1 MICIGHSTDEKLAAV
16 AAYRAA
22 HDIRRTFVIAPA
34 QFPLAV
40 PDADAVAYTDVIM
53 YVTYYRLLQEID
65 TSTLLV
71 IHECLRTQNRYD
83 LTYNCIRNYL
93 NQTSHQLVFQT
104 LPQIDTHED
113 FMILFDF
120 DTRSRWKRRPF
131 DAALVRDQAQVQ
143 VCEMPVSFGRIDVPT
158 GAATKERYERE
169 REQRFAELGARDPN
183 TIPRNLHL
191 LGGRDKAA
199 WIEAQSVVQPSLLDA
214 ARPAA
219 RRYVARNRRLSR
231 ADIDTYETATAE
243 RAPYT
248 VVDCPH
254 RFIDWCDFVARTG
267 QAHADVLAADLKV
280 DHWYYD
286 RLAAWG
292 ERVHATYADLH

>member
-1 MICIGHSTDEKLAAV
+1 MICLGYSTSEKLAAV

-40 PDADAVAYTDVIM
+40 PDAEAIAYTDVIM

-65 TSTLLV
+65 VSTLLV

-104 LPQIDTHED
+104 LPQIDTRED

-131 DAALVRDQAQVQ
+131 DAALIRDHAQVC
-143 VCEMPVSFGRIDVPT
+143 VRELPVSFGRLDVPT
-158 GAATKERYERE
+158 SAATQRRYDQERQR
-169 REQRFAELGARDPN
+169 RFAELGARDPN

-191 LGGRDKAA
+191 LGGRDKLA
-199 WIEAQSVVQPSLLDA
+199 WIEDQAAEQPSLFAA
-214 ARPAA
+214 ARPP
-219 RRYVARNRRLSR
+219 RRYVARNQRLGHP
-231 ADIDTYETATAE
+231 DIDTYETATAA

-248 VVDCPH
+248 LIDCPH
-254 RFIDWCDFVARTG
+254 RFIDYADFVARTG
-267 QAHADVLAADLKV
+267 QAHADVLVADLNV
-280 DHWYYD
+280 DRWYYD
-286 RLAAWG
+286 RLTGWG
-292 ERVHATYADLH
+292 ERIHATYADLH